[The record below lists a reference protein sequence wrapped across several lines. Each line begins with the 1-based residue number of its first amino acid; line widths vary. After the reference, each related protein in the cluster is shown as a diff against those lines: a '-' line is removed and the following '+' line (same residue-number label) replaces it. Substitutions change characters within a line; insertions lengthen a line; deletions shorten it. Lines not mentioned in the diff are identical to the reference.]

1 MTKIIITILA
11 IYLFYYAGNIIYDLY
26 FKKDNSEKK
35 EEIEEFSLNEF
46 AENNNDKVQDIRID
60 DVENINV
67 PSSFNSKELSIIK
80 QEQDESRDLSYFRKK
95 FESEEDIDA
104 FYLDDKN
111 TEEHIEQNELSAVS
125 TEETVPQEKPAE
137 TTQELPKT
145 YHEKFFHILNL
156 AETSVQLISNKE
168 GHKVYHSMI

>member
-35 EEIEEFSLNEF
+35 EEIQEFSLNEF

-104 FYLDDKN
+104 FYLYDKN
-111 TEEHIEQNELSAVS
+111 TEEHLEQNELSAVS

-137 TTQELPKT
+137 KTQELQKT
-145 YHEKFFHILNL
+145 FHEKFLQILNL

>member
-46 AENNNDKVQDIRID
+46 AEYNNDKVQDIRID

-95 FESEEDIDA
+95 FLLIGFKDLWSC
-104 FYLDDKN
+104 FCQFFLWYGF
-111 TEEHIEQNELSAVS
+111 LS
-125 TEETVPQEKPAE
+125 T
-137 TTQELPKT
+137 
-145 YHEKFFHILNL
+145 NR
-156 AETSVQLISNKE
+156 
-168 GHKVYHSMI
+168 

>member
-80 QEQDESRDLSYFRKK
+80 QEKDESRDHSYFRKK
-95 FESEEDIDA
+95 FEYEEDIDA

-111 TEEHIEQNELSAVS
+111 TEEHLEQNELSSVS
-125 TEETVPQEKPAE
+125 TEETVPQEKLAE
-137 TTQELPKT
+137 TTPQVFKT
-145 YHEKFFHILNL
+145 YQEKFFQILNL